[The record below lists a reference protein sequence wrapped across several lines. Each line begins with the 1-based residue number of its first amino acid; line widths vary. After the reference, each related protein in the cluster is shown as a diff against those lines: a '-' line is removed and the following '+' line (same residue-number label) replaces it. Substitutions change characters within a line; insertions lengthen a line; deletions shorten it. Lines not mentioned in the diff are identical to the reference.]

1 MFMDWKTKLT
11 SRKFWVAIAGLAA
24 GIISLLGIKTDTS
37 QITGVILS
45 LGSVAAYIF
54 GEGFVD
60 AASVNA
66 KPDEAP
72 SDGEEK
78 AA

>member
-1 MFMDWKTKLT
+1 MDWKTKLS
-11 SRKFWVAIAGLAA
+11 SRKFWVALAGLAA
-24 GIISLLGIKTDTS
+24 GIISLLGIKTDTA

-60 AASVNA
+60 AAAVNA
-66 KPDEAP
+66 KSDGTP

>member
-1 MFMDWKTKLT
+1 MDWKTKLT
-11 SRKFWVAIAGLAA
+11 SRKFWVALAGLAA
-24 GIISLLGIKTDTS
+24 GIISLLGIKTDTA

-45 LGSVAAYIF
+45 LGSVVAYIF

-60 AASVNA
+60 AAAVNA
-66 KPDEAP
+66 KPDGA
-72 SDGEEK
+72 SGSGEEK

>member
-1 MFMDWKTKLT
+1 MDWKTKLT
-11 SRKFWVAIAGLAA
+11 SRKFWVALAGLAA
-24 GIISLLGIKTDTS
+24 GIISLLGVKTDTA

-60 AASVNA
+60 AAAVNA
-66 KPDEAP
+66 KPGGAT
-72 SDGEEK
+72 SGFEEK
-78 AA
+78 AE

>member
-1 MFMDWKTKLT
+1 MNWKSKLT
-11 SRKFWVAIAGLAA
+11 SRKFWVALAGLAA
-24 GIISLLGIKTDTS
+24 GVISLLGVKTDTS

-60 AASVNA
+60 AAAVNA
-66 KPDEAP
+66 KTGVAPDG
-72 SDGEEK
+72 DEEK

>member
-1 MFMDWKTKLT
+1 MNWKTKLT
-11 SRKFWVAIAGLAA
+11 SRKFWVALAGLVV
-24 GIISLLGIKTDTS
+24 GVISLLGVKTDTS

-54 GEGFVD
+54 GEGLVD
-60 AASVNA
+60 AAAVSA
-66 KPDEAP
+66 KPADAP
-72 SDGEEK
+72 DNGDEK